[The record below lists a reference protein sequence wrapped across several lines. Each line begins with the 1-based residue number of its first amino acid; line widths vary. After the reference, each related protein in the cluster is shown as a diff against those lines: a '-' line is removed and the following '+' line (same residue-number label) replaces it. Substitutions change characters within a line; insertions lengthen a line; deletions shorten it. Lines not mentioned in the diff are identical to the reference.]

1 MEKEKSL
8 TRYKSVDLMIWVV
21 MLGVF
26 ETLIVKAGSSW
37 FKEQPYILSLVPALS
52 FIIYMRWSLFGVIY
66 AALGGLFTSFAFSA
80 GWGQTIIYVIGNMLS
95 VLVYPYLK
103 AAGKERVRESFLLS
117 ALGAVLTAL
126 LMQTGRGLVS
136 LVMGSDISMVPG
148 FITTDALS
156 GVFAVIITLVVRTR
170 DGVFEDQIAYLVR
183 VKREE
188 EEKKNEGHSF

>member
-1 MEKEKSL
+1 MERERSI
-8 TRYKSVDLMIWVV
+8 TSYKAVDLMIWVV

-26 ETLIVKAGSSW
+26 ETLLVKAGSSW
-37 FKEQPYILSLVPALS
+37 FSEQPYILSLVPALS
-52 FIIYMRWSLFGVIY
+52 VIIYMRWSLYGVLY

-80 GWGQTIIYVIGNMLS
+80 GWEKTVVYVIGNMLS
-95 VLVYPYLK
+95 VLVYLFLK
-103 AAGKERVRESFLLS
+103 AVGKERVRESFFLS
-117 ALGAVLTAL
+117 ALSAVLTAL

-136 LVMGSDISMVPG
+136 LVMGSGISAVVG

-156 GVFAVIITLVVRTR
+156 GVFAVIITAVVRKR
-170 DGVFEDQIAYLVR
+170 DGVFEDQISYLVR